1 MVTLVVASM
10 RVYKV
15 LNGKIEQIHE
25 KPTSDSAAVIVDENN
40 KKLWIWKGVRSTPHS
55 RYKASA
61 FATKLKTQ
69 LRLVG
74 AKAIFVEE
82 GREPAD
88 YPLK

>member
-1 MVTLVVASM
+1 MVTVVVANM
-10 RVYKV
+10 RVYRV
-15 LNGKIEQIHE
+15 FNGKIQQIHE

-40 KKLWIWKGVRSTPHS
+40 KKLWIWKGTRSSPHS
-55 RYKASA
+55 RYRASA

-69 LRLVG
+69 LKLVG
-74 AKAIFVEE
+74 AKTVFVEE